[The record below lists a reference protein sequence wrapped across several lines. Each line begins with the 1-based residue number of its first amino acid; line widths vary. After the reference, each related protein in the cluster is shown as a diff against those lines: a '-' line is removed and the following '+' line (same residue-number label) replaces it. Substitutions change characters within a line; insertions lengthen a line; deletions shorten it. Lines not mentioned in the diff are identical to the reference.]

1 MECDEEGNMINKE
14 MRPRYQ
20 EIDYGKLTP
29 ICIKGIQELHTII
42 KEQQTI
48 IQTQQEDINTLK
60 EILTRNNIV

>member
-1 MECDEEGNMINKE
+1 MINKE

-42 KEQQTI
+42 KN
-48 IQTQQEDINTLK
+48 QQEEINTLK
-60 EILTRNNIV
+60 EILTRNGIS